1 MKVEVVGRKLIKP
14 SIPTPENLNK
24 YKLSLTDELSPP
36 MNVPIILFYSI
47 SQDTQNYS
55 ERNSCLEESLA
66 KILSQFY
73 PFAGRYIKNDH
84 LVDCSDQGAE
94 FVEAQVVDDVHL
106 LDFIAQVKPEQ
117 LSDLLPRD
125 PCAVDD
131 ITDPLLSIQLTTF
144 TYGGLAIG
152 VSMSH
157 RIVDAES
164 LATLVAAW
172 ANANK
177 YSEEEKF
184 RISPSFDSP
193 RLFPS
198 KKMEIDL
205 GIDVPRTR
213 DPSTVAKRIV
223 FNKEA
228 VASLKAKTRSGG
240 GSRVRVVCA
249 LIAKVLIGVDRARK
263 REWRGCAIAQAVN
276 IRERTIP
283 PLAKHSCG
291 NLAAQAV
298 FKCEAASGI
307 NDMGFQDLFDKLGD
321 AIHKTSADCAR
332 TLGDQGDGGHNILV
346 DPVMNLIDTIVSDE
360 MSVLFFSDW
369 TKCRFYEVDFGWGKP
384 IWTSIETM
392 PGENLTVLMG
402 DGIEAWVH
410 LNQKDMPY
418 LEQDEELKAF
428 VALAF
433 DSQRQSCEFKPI
445 DAICR

>member
-1 MKVEVVGRKLIKP
+1 
-14 SIPTPENLNK
+14 
-24 YKLSLTDELSPP
+24 
-36 MNVPIILFYSI
+36 MNVPIILFYSF
-47 SQDTQNYS
+47 SHDDTKNYS
-55 ERNSCLEESLA
+55 KRNSCLEESLA
-66 KILSQFY
+66 EILSQFY

-106 LDFIAQVKPEQ
+106 LDFIAQVNPEQ

-144 TYGGLAIG
+144 TCGGLAIG

-157 RIVDAES
+157 RIADAES
-164 LATLVAAW
+164 MGTLVAAW

-177 YSEEEKF
+177 YSAKEKF

-198 KKMEIDL
+198 KKMEIGLD
-205 GIDVPRTR
+205 IDVPRTR

-228 VASLKAKTRSGG
+228 IASLKAKTRSGG

-249 LIAKVLIGVDRARK
+249 LIAKVLIGVDRAK
-263 REWRGCAIAQAVN
+263 KGAWRGCVIAQAVN

-298 FKCEAASGI
+298 IKCEAASDI
-307 NDMGFQDLFDKLGD
+307 NDLGFQELDDKLGD
-321 AIHKTSADCAR
+321 AVRKTTADCAR
-332 TLGDQGDGGHNILV
+332 ILGDGRHNILV
-346 DPVMNLIDTIVSDE
+346 DPVMNLIDTIVSNE

-384 IWTSIETM
+384 FWTSIETM
-392 PGENLTVLMG
+392 PGENLTVLMDNKEG
-402 DGIEAWVH
+402 DGVEAWVH

-418 LEQDEELKAF
+418 LEEDEELKSF
-428 VALAF
+428 VA
-433 DSQRQSCEFKPI
+433 
-445 DAICR
+445 